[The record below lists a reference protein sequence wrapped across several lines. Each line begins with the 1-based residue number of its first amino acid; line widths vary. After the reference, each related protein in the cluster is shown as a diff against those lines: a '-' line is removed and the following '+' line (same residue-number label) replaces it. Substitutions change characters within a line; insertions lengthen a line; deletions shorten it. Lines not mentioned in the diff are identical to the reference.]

1 VPSASP
7 IGSTAARIKDGDL
20 TSQRFFAPRKF
31 ECKVCGLEVVG
42 SQALRVADLSDQL
55 VSEDTNDP
63 VEFFGI
69 DPMDYIDQDEL
80 RKALYEE
87 EYNNE

>member
-1 VPSASP
+1 M
-7 IGSTAARIKDGDL
+7 
-20 TSQRFFAPRKF
+20 
-31 ECKVCGLEVVG
+31 
-42 SQALRVADLSDQL
+42 ADLSDQL
-55 VSEDTNDP
+55 VSEETNNP

-69 DPMDYIDQDEL
+69 DPMDYIDQDDL

>member
-1 VPSASP
+1 
-7 IGSTAARIKDGDL
+7 L
-20 TSQRFFAPRKF
+20 TSQRFFAPKKF

-55 VSEDTNDP
+55 VSEETNNP

-69 DPMDYIDQDEL
+69 DPMDYIDQDDL